1 MFDENLGSI
10 TNNVGLLSQKDKAMA
25 EYDIHIDFVYYYKER
40 FHEPL
45 LSLRKTPTA

>member
-10 TNNVGLLSQKDKAMA
+10 ANNVGLLSQKDKAIA

-40 FHEPL
+40 FDEPL